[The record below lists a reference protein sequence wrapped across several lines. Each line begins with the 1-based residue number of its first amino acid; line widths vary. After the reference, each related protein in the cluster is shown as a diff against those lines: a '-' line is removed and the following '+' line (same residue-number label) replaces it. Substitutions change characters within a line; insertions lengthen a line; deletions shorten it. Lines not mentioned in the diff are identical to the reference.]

1 VTYGTG
7 NNDVRGNLNGD
18 AVELDL
24 TIAPNPAG
32 GSTMTEHAISQH
44 PQPCLRDNECS
55 QQQLLRLVGYRG
67 PVVAS
72 PSWDRLRR
80 EQAALQAR

>member
-18 AVELDL
+18 AVKLDL
-24 TIAPNPAG
+24 TIAPNAAA
-32 GSTMTEHAISQH
+32 GSTTVHAISQH
-44 PQPCLRDNECS
+44 LQPCLRDNECS
-55 QQQLLRLVGYRG
+55 QQQLVRLVGYRG